1 MANRDLVAI
10 GTSAGAVEALSFL
23 CKALPA
29 QFPATILI
37 THRLNRSMPDHVV
50 CLADLPLLL
59 NSLVQRPAR
68 DPKPVPESV
77 RFEVGIASGHKAS
90 MRDMDRIA
98 AVRC

>member
-10 GTSAGAVEALSFL
+10 GTSAGGMEALSFL

-50 CLADLPLLL
+50 CLTCR
-59 NSLVQRPAR
+59 S
-68 DPKPVPESV
+68 S
-77 RFEVGIASGHKAS
+77 
-90 MRDMDRIA
+90 
-98 AVRC
+98 